1 MVAKKTTTKK
11 VVTKKNLPKAQDG
24 KTVKP
29 TADST
34 LFYHNKVRDEFVK
47 QAEAVRNT
55 RNTGTSLD
63 DVHKSK
69 PFVESKKRQE
79 AAQANQIRQKFKGK
93 PGFDK
98 NGFPIK
104 KSTTKKK

>member
-1 MVAKKTTTKK
+1 MKKK
-11 VVTKKNLPKAQDG
+11 VLKKAQKG
-24 KTVKP
+24 MSVKP

-55 RNTGTSLD
+55 RNTGISLD
-63 DVHKSK
+63 DVYKSK

-93 PGFDK
+93 PGYDA

-104 KSTTKKK
+104 KKTGGVVKSKKK